1 MAVVLVVAMAA
12 VLVVAMALELVKV
25 WVPELEL
32 GLDLGEGSVVVKE
45 LELVEMREWV
55 PAERPV
61 VDLAN

>member
-1 MAVVLVVAMAA
+1 MAA
-12 VLVVAMALELVKV
+12 VLVVVMALELVKV